1 MYDARYSGIFD
12 REHSYLTRNYDN
24 LVPFHARLTVTKNSL
39 RTIGPN
45 IWNSI
50 PIEIRNM
57 PTKNQFKTNY
67 AKYLISLY
75 SLSS

>member
-1 MYDARYSGIFD
+1 MYDTLA
-12 REHSYLTRNYDN
+12 YLTGSIRIMTRNYDN

-50 PIEIRNM
+50 PTEMKNVL
-57 PTKNQFKTNY
+57 TKNQLKTQY
-67 AKYLISLY
+67 TKYLISLY
-75 SLSS
+75 NLSS